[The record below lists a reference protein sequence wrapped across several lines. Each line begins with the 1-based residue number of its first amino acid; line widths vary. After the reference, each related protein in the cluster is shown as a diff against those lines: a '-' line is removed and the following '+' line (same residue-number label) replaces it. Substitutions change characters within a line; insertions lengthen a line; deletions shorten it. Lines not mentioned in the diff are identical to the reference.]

1 MDKTLYNIRSFS
13 VSFSQWVRTTVQS
26 VGGLGLVMNKYG
38 GGGGV
43 GTDSKR
49 NSKVV
54 YFYPYRPS
62 LMDN

>member
-1 MDKTLYNIRSFS
+1 M
-13 VSFSQWVRTTVQS
+13 RTTVQS

-38 GGGGV
+38 GGGI

-54 YFYPYRPS
+54 YFNPYRPS

>member
-1 MDKTLYNIRSFS
+1 M
-13 VSFSQWVRTTVQS
+13 RTTVQS

-38 GGGGV
+38 GGRGGI

-54 YFYPYRPS
+54 YFNPYRPS
-62 LMDN
+62 LMNN

>member
-1 MDKTLYNIRSFS
+1 MGAYDRS
-13 VSFSQWVRTTVQS
+13 VSWRVRSCYEQVW
-26 VGGLGLVMNKYG
+26 

-54 YFYPYRPS
+54 YFNPYRPS

>member
-1 MDKTLYNIRSFS
+1 M
-13 VSFSQWVRTTVQS
+13 RTTVQS

-38 GGGGV
+38 GGI

-54 YFYPYRPS
+54 YFNPYRPS

>member
-1 MDKTLYNIRSFS
+1 M
-13 VSFSQWVRTTVQS
+13 RTTVQS
-26 VGGLGLVMNKYG
+26 VGELGLVMNKYG
-38 GGGGV
+38 GGGGAGGI

-54 YFYPYRPS
+54 YFNPYRPS

>member
-1 MDKTLYNIRSFS
+1 MGAYDRS
-13 VSFSQWVRTTVQS
+13 VSWRVRSCYEQV
-26 VGGLGLVMNKYG
+26 G
-38 GGGGV
+38 GGGGI

-54 YFYPYRPS
+54 YFNPYRPS

>member
-1 MDKTLYNIRSFS
+1 MGAYDRS
-13 VSFSQWVRTTVQS
+13 VSWRVRSCYEQVW
-26 VGGLGLVMNKYG
+26 G
-38 GGGGV
+38 GGI

-54 YFYPYRPS
+54 YFNPYRPS

>member
-1 MDKTLYNIRSFS
+1 MGAYDRS
-13 VSFSQWVRTTVQS
+13 VSWRVRSCYEQVW
-26 VGGLGLVMNKYG
+26 GGI
-38 GGGGV
+38 

-54 YFYPYRPS
+54 YFNPYRPS

>member
-1 MDKTLYNIRSFS
+1 MGAYDRS
-13 VSFSQWVRTTVQS
+13 VSWRVRSCYEQVW
-26 VGGLGLVMNKYG
+26 GGEG
-38 GGGGV
+38 GGI

-54 YFYPYRPS
+54 YFNPYRPS

>member
-1 MDKTLYNIRSFS
+1 M
-13 VSFSQWVRTTVQS
+13 RTTVQS
-26 VGGLGLVMNKYG
+26 VGELGLVMNKYG
-38 GGGGV
+38 GAGGGI

-54 YFYPYRPS
+54 YFNPYRPS

>member
-1 MDKTLYNIRSFS
+1 MGAYDRS
-13 VSFSQWVRTTVQS
+13 VSWRVRSCYEQVWG
-26 VGGLGLVMNKYG
+26 VGGGI
-38 GGGGV
+38 

-54 YFYPYRPS
+54 YFNPYRPS